1 MDSEKAKRLAAFC
14 VLMQH
19 GIGVMG
25 KSPEY
30 ILQKYELAMTL
41 PLDLLHQ
48 MFYDQGR
55 ALNEYFER
63 WKHYFE

>member
-1 MDSEKAKRLAAFC
+1 
-14 VLMQH
+14 MQH